1 MYEMYDYLPVNMA
14 PSASYCREVERFL
27 GMGADI
33 IEQIFDTTFFLVVI
47 QLGIQV
53 NFIVLVVLSVITESF
68 ASFMTPHEPVV
79 GAESLR

>member
-1 MYEMYDYLPVNMA
+1 MHDYLPVNMS
-14 PSASYCREVERFL
+14 PSASYCREVERSL

-53 NFIVLVVLSVITESF
+53 NFVEMLSVITESF

-79 GAESLR
+79 GAESFR